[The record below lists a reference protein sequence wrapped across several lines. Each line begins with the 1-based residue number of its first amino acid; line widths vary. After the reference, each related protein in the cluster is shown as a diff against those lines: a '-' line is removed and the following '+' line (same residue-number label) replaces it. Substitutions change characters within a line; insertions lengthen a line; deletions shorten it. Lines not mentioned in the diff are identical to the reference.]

1 MSTGSIWLLM
11 IVVMFLSMIIQNML
25 QSRFEK
31 YSRVRTNSGM
41 TGAEIAR
48 KMLADHGI
56 TDVKVT
62 CIPGRLTDH
71 YNPQTK
77 TVNLSE
83 SVYNESSVAAAAVA
97 AHECGHVVQ
106 HEKGYLPLKLRTALV
121 PVVSFSSNIVQWVLL
136 AGVLMVTMFHSY
148 PVLIAGI
155 VLFALT
161 TLFSFVTLPVE
172 INASHRAVA
181 WLENA
186 GITNYETKPMAVDAL
201 KWAAYTYVVA
211 AVGSL
216 ATLLYYIS
224 FLNDRR

>member
-1 MSTGSIWLLM
+1 MSTGLIWIIM
-11 IVVMFLSMIIQNML
+11 IVVMILSQIIQSML

-31 YSRVRTNSGM
+31 YSRVPTNNRM
-41 TGAEIAR
+41 TGAEIAT
-48 KMLADHGI
+48 KMLADNGI

-83 SVYNESSVAAAAVA
+83 AVYNSSSVAAAAVA
-97 AHECGHVVQ
+97 AHECGHVLQ
-106 HEKGYLPLKLRTALV
+106 HAKGYLPLQLRTALV
-121 PVVSFSSNIVQWVLL
+121 PVVSFSSRIVQWVLL
-136 AGVLMVTMFHSY
+136 AGVILVSMFHSY
-148 PVLIAGI
+148 PVLIAGV

-172 INASHRAVA
+172 INASHRAVN

-186 GITNYETKPMAVDAL
+186 GITNY
-201 KWAAYTYVVA
+201 
-211 AVGSL
+211 
-216 ATLLYYIS
+216 
-224 FLNDRR
+224 

>member
-1 MSTGSIWLLM
+1 MSTGLIWIIM
-11 IVVMFLSMIIQNML
+11 IVVMILSQIIQSML

-31 YSRVRTNSGM
+31 YSRVPTNNRM
-41 TGAEIAR
+41 TGAEIAT
-48 KMLADHGI
+48 KMLADNGI

-77 TVNLSE
+77 TVNLS
-83 SVYNESSVAAAAVA
+83 
-97 AHECGHVVQ
+97 
-106 HEKGYLPLKLRTALV
+106 YLPLQLRTALV
-121 PVVSFSSNIVQWVLL
+121 PVVSFSSRIVQWVLL
-136 AGVLMVTMFHSY
+136 AGVILVSMFHSY
-148 PVLIAGI
+148 PVLIAGV

-172 INASHRAVA
+172 INASHRAVN

-186 GITNYETKPMAVDAL
+186 GITNYETRPMAIDAL
-201 KWAAYTYVVA
+201 KWAAYTYVIA

-216 ATLLYYIS
+216 ATLLYYLS
-224 FLNDRR
+224 FLNDRK

>member
-1 MSTGSIWLLM
+1 M

-172 INASHRAVA
+172 INASARAVN

-186 GITNYETKPMAVDAL
+186 GITDYETRPMAVDAL
-201 KWAAYTYVVA
+201 KWAAYTYVIA
-211 AVGSL
+211 ALSSL
-216 ATLLYYIS
+216 ATLLYYIGIARS
-224 FLNDRR
+224 RD